1 MFPNVFRRIA
11 LAQGLLPEAP
21 PRKPD
26 RKPLPPAPED
36 RETRD
41 GIESPPD
48 PADKD

>member
-26 RKPLPPAPED
+26 RKPRPTPPDPG
-36 RETRD
+36 ETREA
-41 GIESPPD
+41 IEPPPD
-48 PADKD
+48 PADED